1 MKNEPKK
8 NSGIPLIIIA
18 GVFVVAIVGIYF
30 LYNSSKTP
38 SNSNTN
44 RAAANQNR
52 NTQQLAN
59 APAGAQPPNMLGSPT
74 ASVTVEEFADFQ
86 CPSCGLTHPI
96 VKEIQQIYGNRIKF
110 IFRNFP
116 LQMHDKGYDAA
127 VAAEAAGM
135 QGADKFWAMHNERYA
150 TQKSWANMTPTDF
163 RVLLN
168 ENAKKL
174 GLDVAKFQTDM
185 AGLQTKTRVN
195 EDMERGRAL
204 NVNSTPTIYI
214 DGVSVPYPEMSVQS
228 LRQLIDAELQ
238 RTAGQKPAAT
248 SAAVSTPAANTN
260 ETQKPE
266 SLSAANA
273 SVKK

>member
-135 QGADKFWAMHNERYA
+135 QGADKFWAMHNELYS

-163 RVLLN
+163 RGLLN